1 MPTHQDFSRGFP
13 ALPSD
18 STSKQRVLVWVD
30 ADETGRTTSSD
41 RRARCVRGQTTHTQR
56 QRNFCLRPLHGFTL
70 VELLVVIAII
80 GTLVGLL
87 LPAVQQAREAARMA
101 SCKNNLKQMGI
112 AVHNFHDARK
122 GFPPMATGIG
132 SDGSSYAGI
141 TFFGLIM
148 PYCEEMAAVKNV
160 TWDEGVSFGS
170 SGGGANAARWA
181 NTQALTSSY
190 PNYMI
195 CPTRGFRTT
204 RFNAYSTK
212 WPVSDYGLIGLAG
225 PNTIDDALY
234 NLNCY
239 GISAPDSTATP
250 RGGAYYCWVAN
261 VGNTDTVTTGLGYGV
276 LSLAMGPKNASG
288 AIVTHISSTPTT
300 ESAYGGWYPRSSVKH
315 VPDGLSKTAI
325 LAEKHLFKSELG
337 RSGCSTPLRSSCGD
351 NGYDGQQS
359 MIHVGPG
366 TNRLFVNPE
375 RGGIAQGAGEDS
387 ANTTLGSWHSGVC
400 NFLMADGAV
409 RTVTANIDDTTL
421 TNLCDRRDGQVLN
434 TESF

>member
-1 MPTHQDFSRGFP
+1 MSTYQHFSRGLP
-13 ALPSD
+13 VLPSVH
-18 STSKQRVLVWVD
+18 TSGQRV
-30 ADETGRTTSSD
+30 R
-41 RRARCVRGQTTHTQR
+41 TTHTPR

-87 LPAVQQAREAARMA
+87 LPAVQAARESARMA
-101 SCKNNLKQMGI
+101 SCKNNLKQMGL

-132 SDGSSYAGI
+132 SDGQTYAGI

-160 TWDEGVSFGS
+160 TWDEGVCFGS

-181 NTQALTSSY
+181 NTQALTSAY

-204 RFNAYSTK
+204 RFNAYATK
-212 WPVSDYGLIGLAG
+212 WPVSDYGLIALFGN
-225 PNTIDDALY
+225 NTIADALFSVM
-234 NLNCY
+234 CY
-239 GISAPDSTATP
+239 GISAPSSTAIP
-250 RGGAYYCWVAN
+250 RGGAPYCFVAN
-261 VGNTDTVTTGLGYGV
+261 VGNTDNTSSGIGYGA

-288 AIVTHISSTPTT
+288 AIVTHVGSAATT
-300 ESAYGGWYPRSSVKH
+300 EPAYGGWYPRSAIQH

-366 TNRLFVNPE
+366 TNNLWLNPE
-375 RGGIAQGAGEDS
+375 RGGIARGADEDS
-387 ANTTLGSWHSGVC
+387 ANTTFGSWHPGGC
-400 NFLMADGAV
+400 HFLMADGAV
-409 RTVTANIDDTTL
+409 RAVNANINDTLL
-421 TNLCDRRDGQVLN
+421 TNLSDRRDGQASDVDSL
-434 TESF
+434 